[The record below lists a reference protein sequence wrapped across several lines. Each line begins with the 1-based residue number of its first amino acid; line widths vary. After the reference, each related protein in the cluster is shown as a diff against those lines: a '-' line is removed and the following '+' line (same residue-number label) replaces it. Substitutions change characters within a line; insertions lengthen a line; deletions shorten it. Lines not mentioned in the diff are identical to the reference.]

1 MPKIDDNIVFIAN
14 YASKTSRDAAEKAL
28 PKSGTNR
35 RAIYEA
41 IANYGGLADFE
52 LEAILHGKHQSI
64 SAGRRSLVIDLFI
77 IDSGKTKRNESGND
91 CTIWVVTPTDW
102 KLF

>member
-1 MPKIDDNIVFIAN
+1 MKTIDDNIVYIAN
-14 YASKTSRDAAEKAL
+14 YASKTSRMAGEKML

-41 IANYGGLADFE
+41 VAAHNGLADFE
-52 LEAILHGKHQSI
+52 IEALLGGKHQTI
-64 SAGRRSLVIDLFI
+64 SAGRRALVIDNFLQ
-77 IDSGKTKRNESGND
+77 DSGTTRKNEVGNE
-91 CTIWVVTPTDW
+91 CTVWVVTPTDG

>member
-1 MPKIDDNIVFIAN
+1 MPKINDNIVYVAN
-14 YASKTSRDAAEKAL
+14 YASKTSKAAAEKAL

-52 LEAILHGKHQSI
+52 LEIILQGKHQSI
-64 SAGRRSLVIDLFI
+64 SAGRRSLVIDKFI
-77 IDSGKTKRNESGND
+77 EDSGKTKRNESGNE
-91 CTIWVVTPTDW
+91 CTVWVVPPRDW

>member
-1 MPKIDDNIVFIAN
+1 MKTIDDNVVFVAN
-14 YASKTSRDAAEKAL
+14 YAGANSRKAAEKVL
-28 PKSGTNR
+28 PKTGSMR
-35 RAIYEA
+35 RAIYET

-64 SAGRRSLVIDLFI
+64 SAGRRSLVIDKFI
-77 IDSGKTKRNESGND
+77 TDSSKTKRNESGND
-91 CTIWVVTPTDW
+91 CTIWVITPTDW